1 MKQCLSVCLSHQVT
15 VEYVLVCL
23 SVQGFFC
30 VCMGVCVCVSGVRK
44 FMCFI
49 NMRAQVCLSVYEG
62 ISQNECGCVP
72 EYSLCLV

>member
-1 MKQCLSVCLSHQVT
+1 MFWCVYLCKGFSVFVW
-15 VEYVLVCL
+15 VC
-23 SVQGFFC
+23 
-30 VCMGVCVCVSGVRK
+30 VCVCVSGVRK